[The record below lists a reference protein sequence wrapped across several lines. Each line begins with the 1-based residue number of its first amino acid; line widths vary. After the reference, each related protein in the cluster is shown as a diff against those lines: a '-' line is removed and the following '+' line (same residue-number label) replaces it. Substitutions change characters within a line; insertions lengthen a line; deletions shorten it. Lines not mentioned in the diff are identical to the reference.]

1 MNTAWLAGL
10 APERVPP
17 PPGWWPPAP
26 GWWAVVA
33 LGLALTVAAVIWRR
47 HPRLRLRRAALGE
60 LRRIRETEDDV
71 IVVARA
77 IQNLLRRYALALF
90 GPERVARLHGD
101 AWLRFLANGGAE
113 SLRGVPGQTLLR
125 ANFAGTLADDRVE
138 DREEWFVAAE
148 KFLRRARHTRRAAPR
163 GPTP

>member
-1 MNTAWLAGL
+1 MNTGWLAQL
-10 APERVPP
+10 APERAPP

-26 GWWAVVA
+26 GWWVLAALGAAFAVVA
-33 LGLALTVAAVIWRR
+33 LFWWRN
-47 HPRLRLRRAALGE
+47 PRLRLRRAALGE
-60 LRRIRETEDDV
+60 LRRIRATEEDT
-71 IVVARA
+71 IAVARA

-125 ANFAGTLADDRVE
+125 ANFAGTLADDRLE

-148 KFLRRARHTRRAAPR
+148 RFLRRARRVATRSPAP
-163 GPTP
+163 